1 MRMQIGIIVIL
12 AAVCAI
18 LLIDLISLERGL
30 RRGRQKIREHMEGK
44 STARL
49 TSPCPNGAAE
59 ELFETINELLE
70 LRQTERADYRRKEQ
84 DLRRQIADVS
94 HDLRTPLT
102 SVLGYLQLL
111 EEEDLT
117 PEKRGEYLDVI
128 RSRANNLQTLI
139 TSFYDLSRIEGGQW
153 QLERE
158 PVDLGRELGDQLAMA
173 YEQLESQGI
182 RVEVSIQEDLPQVWG
197 DRKAV
202 VRVLSNLLTNAYKHG
217 SDYLAVRAWRE
228 NGAVATS
235 FSNGARDMT
244 AEDAFYVFD
253 RFYTA
258 DRTRSGQNTGLGM
271 AIVKALVE
279 QMGRQVSA
287 SLKDGEFTVIV
298 TWKCI

>member
-1 MRMQIGIIVIL
+1 MYLVGLVVL
-12 AAVCAI
+12 AAVCAV
-18 LLIDLISLERGL
+18 LLLDLISLERGL
-30 RRGRQKIREHMEGK
+30 RRGKRQIQERLEGE
-44 STARL
+44 SHTML
-49 TSPCPNGAAE
+49 TVPCPNGAVE
-59 ELFETINELLE
+59 ELFQAINQLLE
-70 LRQTERADYRRKEQ
+70 LRQKETADYLRKER

-102 SVLGYLQLL
+102 SILGYLQLL
-111 EEEDLT
+111 EEKDLT
-117 PEKRGEYLDVI
+117 AERRAEYLGVI
-128 RSRANNLQTLI
+128 QSRAETLQTLI
-139 TSFYDLSRIEGGQW
+139 TSFYDLSRVEGGQW

-173 YEQLESQGI
+173 YEQLERQGI
-182 RVEVSIQEDLPQVWG
+182 RVEVSLQDGLPSVWG

-217 SDYLAVRAWRE
+217 SDHLSVRAWKE
-228 NGAVATS
+228 EGTVYTA
-235 FSNGARDMT
+235 FSNGAPCMT

-279 QMGRQVSA
+279 QMGHRVTAGLQ
-287 SLKDGEFTVIV
+287 DGEFTVTV
-298 TWKCI
+298 AWKTV